1 MTVFVT
7 YDTATNRLLQV
18 SVVPDSFYDQM
29 PDITGLGRVVIEGG
43 IGSVDPEGFMN
54 THFVSAGTLA
64 AKAAI
69 TPTVSATSFA
79 ADGTTT
85 VTIAG
90 LPDPCRVTI
99 SGVLWAGPTDVTGGS
114 IDISSDVAGDL
125 TVSVSAEPA
134 WLSWSTILHAV

>member
-7 YDTATNRLLQV
+7 YDTATGRPLQINSCSDNLFTELPDPDAGQGRIVIDSHPDDAIAYLQAHYIV
-18 SVVPDSFYDQM
+18 SGEL
-29 PDITGLGRVVIEGG
+29 TARA
-43 IGSVDPEGFMN
+43 
-54 THFVSAGTLA
+54 T
-64 AKAAI
+64 I
-69 TPTVSATSFA
+69 TPTVSASSFA

-85 VTIAG
+85 VTISG

-99 SGVLWAGPTDVTGGS
+99 SGVLWAGPTDVTGGL